1 MTKKPAKSTKQAKTK
16 KTGGKAAPVEQ
27 LKIPN
32 TGRLDAVPAI
42 EKAAVDYQAKV
53 AAREQAEVAADD
65 AQKALTQSLIDNNR
79 EEYIYEGKDG
89 IPYCAYVPK
98 EKKPKAKI
106 RKIKRKKPD
115 MGDGE
120 Y

>member
-1 MTKKPAKSTKQAKTK
+1 MAKQSKQAKTK
-16 KTGGKAAPVEQ
+16 KAKGPKTAPEQ
-27 LKIPN
+27 MKIPN
-32 TGRLDAVPAI
+32 TGRIDAVPAI
-42 EKAAVDYQAKV
+42 EKAACDYQSKV

-65 AQKALTQSLIDNNR
+65 AQKSLTQALVDNKLS
-79 EEYIYEGKDG
+79 EYIYEGKDG

-98 EKKPKAKI
+98 KKEPKAKI

-115 MGDGE
+115 LGDGE